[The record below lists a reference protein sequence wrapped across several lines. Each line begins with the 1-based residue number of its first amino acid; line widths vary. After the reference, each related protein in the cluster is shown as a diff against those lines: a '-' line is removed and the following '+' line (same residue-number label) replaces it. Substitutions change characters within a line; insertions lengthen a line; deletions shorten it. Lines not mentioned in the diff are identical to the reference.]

1 MAVLRHSA
9 PAALLA
15 LLLLG
20 ACDSDAA
27 NLAKEITDARGDCT
41 QEKLKAGD
49 EACVEMMEKY
59 AAIGTSAIETYI
71 GAVKSMDQALQ
82 RMPPANFDTAGFGH
96 ALTPSSASDEG
107 SANSPGSFGGWG
119 EGGAGARDPRGES
132 DYGSDYD
139 PRYSDPGYGDPRY
152 SDPRYP
158 DPRYADPRNSDPR
171 YPASGYADP
180 EYRDPRYPD
189 PRDPDAQYS
198 GRRYPDAGGAGAR
211 DPDRGDADPRYADP
225 RADGAERG
233 GYGTGAAPARRRPEA
248 PSGSAAAPP
257 APGRGLLLPPE
268 QRLDRP
274 WLRAP
279 EEAER
284 RETPD
289 RTSTRPRA
297 ERPDGYLPS
306 RPLTADTLGPYDG
319 DRPRTRRPEGY

>member
-1 MAVLRHSA
+1 MALPRLSR

-82 RMPPANFDTAGFGH
+82 RMPPASFDTAGFGH
-96 ALTPSSASDEG
+96 ALTPASAAAGAADSLGAFRGYGASRSD
-107 SANSPGSFGGWG
+107 
-119 EGGAGARDPRGES
+119 ARDPRGGS
-132 DYGSDYD
+132 GYGSGYD
-139 PRYSDPGYGDPRY
+139 PRYSDPQYD
-152 SDPRYP
+152 

-180 EYRDPRYPD
+180 GYGDPRDQDPRYQD
-189 PRDPDAQYS
+189 PRDPGAQYS
-198 GRRYPDAGGAGAR
+198 GRRYPDAGGADPR
-211 DPDRGDADPRYADP
+211 DPGRGDPGPRYADP

-233 GYGTGAAPARRRPEA
+233 GYGNSAPARRRPDA
-248 PSGSAAAPP
+248 PAGDGTAPR
-257 APGRGLLLPPE
+257 APGRGLLLPPD
-268 QRLDRP
+268 QRLERP

-279 EEAER
+279 REAEP
-284 RETPD
+284 REAPE
-289 RTSTRPRA
+289 RANARPRA

-306 RPLTADTLGPYDG
+306 YPLPADTLGPYDEA
-319 DRPRTRRPEGY
+319 RPRTRRPEGY